1 MKKILLL
8 LLIFTALSIHA
19 QQKTTYDLNWKIT
32 DTLTYETVMREEIV
46 EQDLGQTQNDSISD
60 DFRSLFKSMQK
71 EMAGLTYE
79 TKLYPDKSGNIDI
92 TMFVKQE
99 KDTATSIFSEMA
111 KINGNVVL
119 RGKVS
124 REGEL
129 LSFYYN
135 QSQNNLIAILY
146 QLPTKPVAIGD
157 EWELDVNMISMNHN
171 FTADSLYRKNK
182 VRLKDVK
189 NNVAIIEYDIEEY
202 VAGDLGNGVTN
213 LFTGGD
219 NSNQKTFMRMTHQ
232 AIAKFDLEKGYWIK
246 YEGYTSVETNFK
258 FLSMT
263 GNNRTQFLL
272 IPKN

>member
-146 QLPTKPVAIGD
+146 ELPTKPVAIGD

-182 VRLKDVK
+182 VRLKDVQG
-189 NNVAIIEYDIEEY
+189 NVALVEYDIEEY
-202 VAGDLGNGVTN
+202 VSGDLGNGVTN